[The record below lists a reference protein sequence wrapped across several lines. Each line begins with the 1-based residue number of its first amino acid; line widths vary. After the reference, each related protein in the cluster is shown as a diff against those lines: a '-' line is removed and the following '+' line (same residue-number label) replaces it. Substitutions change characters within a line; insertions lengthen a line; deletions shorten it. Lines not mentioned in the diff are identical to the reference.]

1 MEDKLKRRNFSGPS
15 RCSMCLEEEESM
27 DHLLVHCQWVSSLW
41 DLSLFD
47 GVSWIQPSNVS
58 DVVVAWRRRMK
69 RSWILRVWNVVLLA
83 IW

>member
-1 MEDKLKRRNFSGPS
+1 MEDMLKRNFCCPH
-15 RCSMCLEEEESM
+15 RRSMFLDEEESM